1 MSSQPPSTPL
11 PYPGGGPSRV
21 SRRGPHML
29 RPARPWTSAVH
40 ALLRHLERAGFA
52 GSPRVVGDGYD
63 GRATRY

>member
-1 MSSQPPSTPL
+1 
-11 PYPGGGPSRV
+11 
-21 SRRGPHML
+21 ML